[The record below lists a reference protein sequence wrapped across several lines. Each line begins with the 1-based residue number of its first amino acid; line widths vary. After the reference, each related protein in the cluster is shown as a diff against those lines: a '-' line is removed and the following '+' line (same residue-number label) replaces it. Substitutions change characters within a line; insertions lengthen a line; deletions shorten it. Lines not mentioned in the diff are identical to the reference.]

1 MKTLRKITGSVMG
14 LAVAGLGLA
23 ACSPGGPGAASSGGS
38 GSGSGSSVVIWT
50 TSQPSSAQAVVASII
65 KKFNKSYPGG
75 GNVSIDWI
83 GGESWKTKTAVAM
96 ADHHPPTVFYTF
108 GGQLL
113 DQYIQDGDVAN
124 LSPAL
129 NSDPAWKKQYT
140 ARNVFDLATYKG
152 NIYAIPATGPDF
164 ELMWENKSVVQK
176 AGGVPAPATW
186 AQFLDDVRA
195 IKKTGASPITLAGND
210 LWPEMIYLQYLT
222 LRHGGP
228 GVFDKISQ
236 LQPGSW
242 SNPAVLA
249 AAKDVQQLAQM
260 NAFEPGFAAVTFNSG
275 SADQLLAAGKAG
287 FEAQLYYDE
296 ANMRVYAPSFAASS
310 NYVPSKFPSV
320 SGGTGDPGDVVG
332 QPAEYYGVSAY
343 ASAAQKKEALAFLK
357 YMTTSMTYNVN
368 YLEDQGYTPITQPGA
383 DYLLTGKVP
392 NGALL
397 HKIYELA
404 VNAPYFQPY
413 WDQDLP
419 SAVITPML
427 TAIGE
432 LFNQSITP
440 QQFVTQMNKVTA
452 QQRGKN

>member
-1 MKTLRKITGSVMG
+1 MKTLRKITGSMIG
-14 LAVAGLGLA
+14 LTVASLGLA
-23 ACSPGGPGAASSGGS
+23 ACSIGGPGAASSGG
-38 GSGSGSSVVIWT
+38 GGDGGSVVIWA
-50 TSQPSSAQAVVASII
+50 TSQPSSAQAVIASII
-65 KKFNKSYPGG
+65 KKFNSTYPGG
-75 GNVSIDWI
+75 GHVSIDWI

-113 DQYIQDGDVAN
+113 DQWIQDGDVAD
-124 LSPAL
+124 LTQVL
-129 NSDPAWKKQYT
+129 NSDPAWKQQYT

-152 NIYAIPATGPDF
+152 HIYAIPATGPDF
-164 ELMWENKSVVQK
+164 ELMWENRSVVQR
-176 AGGVPAPATW
+176 AGGVSAPSTW
-186 AQFLDDVRA
+186 PQFLSDVQA
-195 IKKTGASPITLAGND
+195 IKKTGTSPISLAGND

-222 LRHGGP
+222 LRYGGP

-242 SNPAVLA
+242 SQPAVLQA
-249 AAKDVQQLAQM
+249 ARAVQQLARM

-275 SADQLLAAGKAG
+275 QSDQLLAAGKAG
-287 FEAQLYYDE
+287 FQAQLYYDE
-296 ANMRVYAPSFAASS
+296 ANMRVYSPSFAASG
-310 NYVPSKFPSV
+310 NYVPFSFPAV
-320 SGGTGDPGDVVG
+320 PGGSGDPSYVVG
-332 QPAEYYGVSAY
+332 QPAEYYAVSAY

-357 YMTTSMTYNVN
+357 DMTTSMTYNVQF
-368 YLEDQGYTPITQPGA
+368 LEDQGYTPITQQAAG
-383 DYLLTGKVP
+383 YLLNGKVP

-397 HKIYELA
+397 HQIYELA
-404 VNAPYFQPY
+404 VNAPNFQPY

-440 QQFVTQMNKVTA
+440 EQFAAEMNKVTA
-452 QQRGKN
+452 QQHAR